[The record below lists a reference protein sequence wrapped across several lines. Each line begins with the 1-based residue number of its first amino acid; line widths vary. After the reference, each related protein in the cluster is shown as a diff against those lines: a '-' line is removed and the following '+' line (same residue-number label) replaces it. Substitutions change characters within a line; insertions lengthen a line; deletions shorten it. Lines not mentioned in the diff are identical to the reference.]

1 MSKAD
6 IEKIK
11 DLGKK
16 LESSGVDYSE
26 VTLRDMFTQAGLNSY
41 LTERAIRDYQRYR
54 ESELSSLS
62 ILSGNDIRQIGA
74 EALADKVR
82 NLRSGGEIVADI
94 LRDYLRYLNYKK
106 QIAETYQESKDWG
119 VVFSTSVYSDV
130 EDAQEAFVDYVEET
144 YQTKVKDSKH
154 LQKLTGITHLDSWD
168 SKAGKYITPD
178 TEEEAK
184 ENAIRELEE
193 TLIRSRY
200 SKYFRALEKALQEG
214 VKYKDLL
221 QIKPQDFGLPKTWSG
236 CLGSDQYSS
245 ILWALSFE
253 FLINEPGSLMFL
265 PDLRTIAQEIQAP
278 YSVLMDC
285 YNLTNRG
292 KERKKER
299 IKLKAQIDEK
309 IKTRLPLLMD
319 EIGDKYYVY
328 FDKEAY
334 NTLKGKE
341 LQEFKEDVID
351 ELKTE
356 FCITLSLIVLNE
368 LKGDN
373 KKELDELE
381 NMIAQDIL
389 KYFLQELVDY
399 KNSASKTVWR
409 L

>member
-6 IEKIK
+6 IEKIS
-11 DLGKK
+11 DFGKK
-16 LESSGVDYSE
+16 LESSGADYSE
-26 VTLRDMFTQAGLNSY
+26 VTLRDIFTKVGLNSD
-41 LTERAIRDYQRYR
+41 LTERAIKDYLRYR

-74 EALADKVR
+74 EALADKTMK
-82 NLRSGGEIVADI
+82 LRRGVEIVEDI
-94 LRDYLRYLNYKK
+94 LKVYLRYLNYKK

-130 EDAQEAFVDYVEET
+130 KEAQEAFIDYVEET
-144 YQTKVKDSKH
+144 YQTKVKDGKH

-168 SKAGKYITPD
+168 SKTGKYITPD

-245 ILWALSFE
+245 ILWALAFE
-253 FLINEPGSLMFL
+253 LSINEPASLMLL
-265 PDLRTIAQEIQAP
+265 PDLRSIAQEIQAP

-285 YNLTNRG
+285 YNLTN
-292 KERKKER
+292 
-299 IKLKAQIDEK
+299 
-309 IKTRLPLLMD
+309 
-319 EIGDKYYVY
+319 
-328 FDKEAY
+328 
-334 NTLKGKE
+334 KGK
-341 LQEFKEDVID
+341 KYGA
-351 ELKTE
+351 T
-356 FCITLSLIVLNE
+356 
-368 LKGDN
+368 GD
-373 KKELDELE
+373 
-381 NMIAQDIL
+381 
-389 KYFLQELVDY
+389 
-399 KNSASKTVWR
+399 
-409 L
+409 

>member
-26 VTLRDMFTQAGLNSY
+26 VTLRDIFTQAGLNSD

-74 EALADKVR
+74 EALVDKVI
-82 NLRSGGEIVADI
+82 NLRIGGEIVADI
-94 LRDYLRYLNYKK
+94 LKVYLHYLNYKK

-193 TLIRSRY
+193 TVISSRY

-221 QIKPQDFGLPKTWSG
+221 QIKPQDFGLPKNWSG

-253 FLINEPGSLMFL
+253 FLINEPASLMLL
-265 PDLRTIAQEIQAP
+265 PDLRSIAQEIQAP

-285 YNLTNRG
+285 YNLTN
-292 KERKKER
+292 
-299 IKLKAQIDEK
+299 
-309 IKTRLPLLMD
+309 
-319 EIGDKYYVY
+319 
-328 FDKEAY
+328 
-334 NTLKGKE
+334 KGK
-341 LQEFKEDVID
+341 KYGA
-351 ELKTE
+351 T
-356 FCITLSLIVLNE
+356 
-368 LKGDN
+368 GD
-373 KKELDELE
+373 
-381 NMIAQDIL
+381 
-389 KYFLQELVDY
+389 
-399 KNSASKTVWR
+399 
-409 L
+409 

>member
-11 DLGKK
+11 DFGKK
-16 LESSGVDYSE
+16 LESSGADYSE
-26 VTLRDMFTQAGLNSY
+26 VTLRDIFTQAGLNSD

-119 VVFSTSVYSDV
+119 VVFSTSVFSDV
-130 EDAQEAFVDYVEET
+130 NEAQESFIDYVEET
-144 YQTKVKDSKH
+144 YQTKVKDGKH
-154 LQKLTGITHLDSWD
+154 LQKLIGITRLDSWD

-193 TLIRSRY
+193 TVISSRY

-214 VKYKDLL
+214 AKYKDLL
-221 QIKPQDFGLPKTWSG
+221 HIKPQDFGLPKTWSG
-236 CLGSDQYSS
+236 CLASDQYSS

-253 FLINEPGSLMFL
+253 FLIDEPGFLMLL
-265 PDLRTIAQEIQAP
+265 PDLRSIAQEIEAP

-285 YNLTNRG
+285 YNLTN
-292 KERKKER
+292 
-299 IKLKAQIDEK
+299 
-309 IKTRLPLLMD
+309 
-319 EIGDKYYVY
+319 
-328 FDKEAY
+328 
-334 NTLKGKE
+334 KGK
-341 LQEFKEDVID
+341 KY
-351 ELKTE
+351 
-356 FCITLSLIVLNE
+356 
-368 LKGDN
+368 GD
-373 KKELDELE
+373 
-381 NMIAQDIL
+381 
-389 KYFLQELVDY
+389 
-399 KNSASKTVWR
+399 
-409 L
+409 